1 MIQSYKENEQA
12 LEIKL
17 KEFTYGGKTMMEL
30 YKPNEDIN

>member
-1 MIQSYKENEQA
+1 MIQSYKENEAA

-30 YKPNEDIN
+30 